1 MTDYPQATPDIT
13 EAVKAILENHK
24 GKDNA
29 IKRDH
34 LTFAVF
40 RGECLDYDT
49 NGNEIVIESYDRR
62 IRDALSETAA
72 VNTGTGYFLPTCRDE
87 ALQYTASMRSR
98 VKAINRKLAI
108 VDDYIRNLGEYAEQM
123 KLEV

>member
-13 EAVKAILENHK
+13 EAVKAVLEKHK
-24 GKDNA
+24 GKANA

-34 LTFAVF
+34 LTIAVF

-87 ALQYTASMRSR
+87 ALQHC
-98 VKAINRKLAI
+98 KLTENIAQDQRFCI
-108 VDDYIRNLGEYAEQM
+108 LAQSTNIHKTL
-123 KLEV
+123 